1 MSILLQ
7 ETGGG
12 GNANTVSTS
21 RVTPIEDGNDGST
34 LAVDNGPATKDACT
48 GDCHYGRS
56 LKQYVEL
63 LIQKTVI
70 DVDEY
75 EKQQDETSPETDCVC
90 KAQSDSS
97 DCHNPEQAE
106 QQKQLRH
113 EEHSEH
119 LFPLNC
125 CCRMCIVSRE
135 VVMKLYAEDC
145 QYNSLWD
152 RLQLLMKQYYDLI
165 PESEDNALYNQYME
179 LMSKSSLKWL
189 TDAHYP
195 EQNIIQMSLASN
207 LPLSN
212 EMAFVMLTNVLSTR
226 DPHQLFELLCFQLRS
241 IVQVY
246 CVGFEDLF
254 TENTEDG
261 SRQFNAPEVLNYIVN
276 GYKKLRQSARTVAPL
291 LNVLEQCHLG
301 KFGLTWWLINQRI
314 FQRYFYYE
322 VQSILPECML
332 RLRGSLPEREYQ
344 ELVGRFLKFDKE
356 MTDISLSWADV
367 WPLLYDYHRS
377 QEDCERRCRI
387 STVHTLLQA
396 IRGSRY
402 TPKSPELFEKPERPI
417 SEWLAMENRKL
428 VWEYVVHCLKT
439 KWIPGVSSRLS
450 NVCDYV
456 KCPGCDRPLNTHN
469 IVCVCLTC
477 IIGGG
482 IFTFRPKKE
491 INERYR
497 MCTCANMVEMILESQ
512 GKKAPDNDEDD
523 STTKSHQLLSSLLLS
538 SGETGMQNGST
549 DVFSQEHAT
558 LLENES
564 KRDDK
569 QTVQDS
575 VACIPLVESLCE
587 DEELYHISWAIF
599 KHLPERVQYRWS
611 TLEPSRFCSFQAAQC
626 SSIACRVAVN
636 LIAMNYPVHLS
647 RLLIQ
652 TYKPVSEEPR
662 RIMKGNWNT
671 KARNSLRKFCDNVN
685 KRWHE
690 EINDQMH
697 PLLFVDMFWSLQN
710 SALNLPKTRASDLA
724 EWFILDTQAP
734 PRNIFYQYFTKFFLV
749 KENDIAFDLECFERE
764 RERSVSPSR
773 MRESLMKKLESNAA
787 LLAPCPTTLSS
798 SVSSTSSSSSSSSC
812 LSSSNSSSSSSCS
825 LSTTSAASVAAA
837 AAAAAAAASSF
848 IEPMGDSCIVNGITD
863 EGRGCTCTCNSC
875 VTEFLSKSEM
885 LSKQLDTSARDSWT
899 QRTNMLEMELKA
911 LLKERNMLLEKGRGK
926 RNPCKLLHCDDSC
939 AAKSGTVESSKHDLK
954 TESDGMKAS
963 AAKQE
968 VQCTVPESTQNF
980 DLNGQQEIETLKDE
994 NVISREKTINAMD
1007 VDLAAQTAQRLQ
1019 TTTQSTPLSKASL
1032 NDNCANPSSTSSVST
1047 QETNNTPRTTPATAT
1062 IVSNEEL
1069 LTPAKLSAFAKL
1081 AASKI
1086 PAPVGNTA
1094 TKSPSKQASA
1104 ACPNGPATKTKPSI
1118 QQQLGNGGRTAPNTG
1133 TLAVA
1138 PTQTHSSS
1146 KPCPCGLPSHA
1157 GGAKA
1162 GTVSKSKPT
1171 IGTAAQGSANGG
1183 ATVHSKEEHKKSCH
1197 RGTAPTSASGGE
1209 KAEGSCVCY
1218 YCTLFGQSECNH
1230 NQRTNETREKLR
1242 KKLQK
1247 QQMMNDKMF
1256 NEERQKQQLQQKST
1270 STDGATVS
1278 KECKPVIAKT
1288 VVNNIPGA
1296 PSSAL
1301 NKACPTFNTV
1311 NTSANGNGKAVSEKG
1326 SKKTA
1331 KSAAATTPSK
1341 DRFQSIDDLLRFI
1354 EGDDVSKGSE
1364 KSSGG
1369 ASKLCSTHNTVP
1381 SASGNTKAATEKGNK
1396 KTVKT
1401 ATSASTP
1408 SKDRFQSIDDLLRY
1422 IEGDDTAKAPNS
1434 ISKSNGKAN
1443 RIHSADK
1450 SIQKPLPATKP
1461 TATVTTAVG
1470 KDTEPMKKAKLNE
1483 SLKMIA
1489 ELEVLRQRF
1498 YDCQQQEQKTQQL
1511 LQDQTGLSKKE
1522 RKELPIKIQTYRQ
1535 QKNELHAAINVL
1547 VSSIRNEI
1555 PEYPFKLEAFATP
1568 TPCCP
1573 PAQHASQQ
1581 TKSSQSFCIDNVQGQ
1596 AGRRIAPGA
1605 MLPPPP
1611 STLTA
1616 AAKTNSNVRSTTI
1629 AKLQETLSLFHQKR
1643 QHHPDE
1649 IHQQQDQMLH
1659 QHLQHLKQQQQGA
1672 STDPAS
1678 RQMVT
1683 IKRTFLPHTEPQ
1695 VTVTAKGDSPD
1706 QDQILYT
1713 FINGQIVP
1721 INDPV
1726 GESDGIHQYQ
1736 KTRKLGPKMSDYT
1749 LPEMGTSDGI
1759 HQYEKTRKL
1768 GPKISDSTIPVMGAS
1783 DGIHQYPKTRKLG
1796 PKISDSTLPVMGA
1809 MRTEKGIPGTM
1820 GGHNMQKPEDPF
1832 ADFTP
1837 QEKRLVQEYVDQ
1849 LYQQPLDTVQI
1860 EDSDQIK
1867 RSSRS
1872 KKRSGKLESQQQE
1885 QQQTISINDLIQE
1898 RMLRQSVELMKK
1910 MKKDRKGN
1918 PEMLSLANKVKKD
1931 LLEMQKNPKPVTEIV
1946 NTVAGKNN
1954 ANLPLNNHP
1963 TERESIAKQNPVGD
1977 DLKGGKGNAAAV
1989 ATTAVDTGKGKIKK
2003 ERKKDKL
2010 IEEIDEIVARLN
2022 LIDSDE
2028 EESKPSSK
2036 KKQKSSASSAKVLNR
2051 KQSKDSVVSSGS
2063 GSGSGMKQQTKSQS
2077 KQQPTQQQLASIGQ
2091 EKYSNSEESQTK
2103 KRGTTVVTK
2112 KSTKDNSS
2120 ANEKAPNKDTPK
2132 GQSQQTVPTVDTS
2145 SSLESSLKPVIRK
2158 KAPKTFIDPEFDNN
2172 AFRLLNMDD
2181 SESDVEEEQEN
2192 EEENTKSI
2200 APLKV
2205 DSTYHPGAP
2214 PQSKS
2219 CEQGKETTMKLNEPT
2234 PAASAVVEQQGND
2247 KKKMP
2252 IASNAPKTATEKEK
2266 KSAQKKAV
2274 KQEREV
2280 NHSAGSGQGKQHQR
2294 RDDVESV
2301 AGMSSGNDTESRPK
2315 KQTPAQAMVEK
2326 ISALLDSPGLSN
2338 RQRKQMIR
2346 QLEQAQ
2352 ATIQSQLLQNAAK
2365 ATKAKVQAQAQQ
2377 EKIANQKA
2385 SNVSIATG
2393 NNGTLSKSGTGK
2405 ESNGKSRQANIAASS
2420 TSDENVSGNGS
2431 GVSNSLMDQLRRGIR
2446 AEGLDLPPG
2455 ITLTRLDAIQ
2465 SEALRLKRESIRKIS
2480 EPMKPVAPPLDPMP
2494 AMLAGSFGVGAGTSN
2509 PGMFVVNPMSPL
2521 SVPSVGQESVI
2532 MVNTGKLR
2540 GKDQQQSPL
2549 PEEGQNG
2556 ASDRKKR
2563 NKRRNK
2569 NKNKDYEQADQLPSS
2584 IGASVATG
2592 TEAHTG
2598 SKLND
2603 GSNIVTLRNPMFHSG
2618 SNGIGNGGMRPP
2630 GAAMVPDVQ
2639 GARMT
2644 LGYDQPATIFKNN
2657 NGMFTIRNPA
2667 LHHALSGGAPPE
2679 ATGFRPFNAAYL
2691 VENGIMA
2698 PVHGAVPHPVGP
2710 VPNVT
2715 AAVPSGTSTII
2726 PGSSGV
2732 PPYLQQYSS
2741 PALDESMGPRKCKS
2755 VIGSEMKNAQKQKQ
2769 NSLQQGSSLSTATG
2783 RGWQHMNGTTG
2794 QDIFAPSSSSSGT
2807 IGSGR
2812 GESHYS
2818 SFNQYN
2824 LAGQD
2829 LLHSAPAGSGSPY
2842 GSGMLGSSGYYQGS
2856 GNSASV
2862 LSKGA
2867 AGVIGSERSHAL
2879 SYLGGA
2885 DASSSLATHCCDD
2898 EAPSAFFNGN
2908 SLGSLPTGSMCTRTR
2923 YDDLAFLQN
2932 LQPGQRLNSEVT
2944 IHSINESKIRRQ
2956 QAQNFTHDIQITA
2969 IPAPSPPTSV
2979 GRGILGSQATP
2990 SSVSLQHMMHQQPQ
3004 HLQQHRQ
3011 QQLPLQDTQPHYSD
3025 LSPGSGSV
3033 CSGSGSG
3040 TRAGVALT
3048 DFMDSRVSGGSS
3060 SSASADLLASS
3071 MDAKSFLRD
3080 YQLGQLQQQMQDLQL
3095 QSQQQ
3100 QLKGDFGDNFFA
3112 TKQPIVSVGE
3122 HETNERDLES
3132 LERFNYYFHASSGN
3146 SNKSKMQMTRE
3157 PAGGNNSTSGL
3168 VSSTVGTSNVVEEG
3182 NPGGVSIGGDEL
3194 QRPQQ
3199 PPIGTP
3205 SSKSIQQHRLQQNGT
3220 PISSAGSIL
3229 YPATADSPASSVSV
3243 FDGISSSL
3251 SSQTH
3256 SFDDLYTGLLATA
3269 SPPSSI
3275 SGGIEGNIP
3284 LNIQQLQHQVSSETV
3299 PFSASGCVTSNELC
3313 EASHA
3318 RNTTENIESA
3328 TTISNM
3334 Q

>member
-7 ETGGG
+7 ESGGG
-12 GNANTVSTS
+12 GTASTVSTS
-21 RVTPIEDGNDGST
+21 GVTPIEDGSDGSPLT
-34 LAVDNGPATKDACT
+34 VDNGPAPKDACT

-70 DVDEY
+70 DVDEH
-75 EKQQDETSPETDCVC
+75 EKQQDATTSENDCVC

-97 DCHNPEQAE
+97 ECHNPKRADQQQQ
-106 QQKQLRH
+106 QQKQQH
-113 EEHSEH
+113 EDHSEH

-195 EQNIIQMSLASN
+195 EQNMIQMSLASN

-254 TENTEDG
+254 TESPEDG

-377 QEDCERRCRI
+377 PEDCERRNRI

-402 TPKSPELFEKPERPI
+402 APKSPELLEKPERSI
-417 SEWLAMENRKL
+417 SEWLALENRQL

-456 KCPGCDRPLNTHN
+456 KCPGCNRPLNTHN

-497 MCTCANMVEMILESQ
+497 MCTCANMIEMMLETQ
-512 GKKAPDNDEDD
+512 GKKVPNSDEDD
-523 STTKSHQLLSSLLLS
+523 SATNSQKLLSSLLLT
-538 SGETGMQNGST
+538 SGETGLPNGCSK
-549 DVFSQEHAT
+549 VSSPQHSAM
-558 LLENES
+558 LKNES
-564 KRDDK
+564 KKDDK
-569 QTVQDS
+569 QIVQDTA
-575 VACIPLVESLCE
+575 ACYPLVETLGE
-587 DEELYHISWAIF
+587 DEELYHIAWAIF

-611 TLEPSRFCSFQAAQC
+611 TLEPSRFCSFQAAPC

-636 LIAMNYPVHLS
+636 IIAMNYPVHLS

-690 EINDQMH
+690 EIDDQMH

-734 PRNIFYQYFTKFFLV
+734 PRNVLYQYFTKFFLV

-773 MRESLMKKLESNAA
+773 MRESLMQKLESNAA

-848 IEPMGDSCIVNGITD
+848 IEPIGDACISNGIAD
-863 EGRGCTCTCNSC
+863 ESRGCTCTCNTC

-926 RNPCKLLHCDDSC
+926 RSPCKLLNCDDSC
-939 AAKSGTVESSKHDLK
+939 TTKSGTPESSKPNLSI
-954 TESDGMKAS
+954 ESNVTKAS
-963 AAKQE
+963 SLKQDA
-968 VQCTVPESTQNF
+968 QDAVPATPAV
-980 DLNGQQEIETLKDE
+980 DVNGQLEVEKSKDE
-994 NVISREKTINAMD
+994 NVISGEKKAMA
-1007 VDLAAQTAQRLQ
+1007 VDAELARPSAKSQTPAPAQPT
-1019 TTTQSTPLSKASL
+1019 SSSKAAL
-1032 NDNCANPSSTSSVST
+1032 NDKSSKQPPSTSSAGV
-1047 QETNNTPRTTPATAT
+1047 QANGNTPKPTVAP
-1062 IVSNEEL
+1062 VPMGVNEEL

-1086 PAPVGNTA
+1086 PPAVGNAA
-1094 TKSPSKQASA
+1094 TKSSSKQEA
-1104 ACPNGPATKTKPSI
+1104 ACGANGPAMKAKPLPATT
-1118 QQQLGNGGRTAPNTG
+1118 QQQPGNGAR
-1133 TLAVA
+1133 AVPSA
-1138 PTQTHSSS
+1138 ASSAAAGATSQTHGSS

-1157 GGAKA
+1157 AGTKA
-1162 GTVSKSKPT
+1162 GTVAKAKPS
-1171 IGTAAQGSANGG
+1171 AGSAAPGSASGG
-1183 ATVHSKEEHKKSCH
+1183 ATTHTKEEHKKSCH
-1197 RGTAPTSASGGE
+1197 RGTPPTGATGGD

-1256 NEERQKQQLQQKST
+1256 NEERQRQQLQQKPAP
-1270 STDGATVS
+1270 TDGAAVTKES
-1278 KECKPVIAKT
+1278 KPLSTKT
-1288 VVNNIPGA
+1288 TASN
-1296 PSSAL
+1296 SSAATTVAPGKASAPL
-1301 NKACPTFNTV
+1301 NPV
-1311 NTSANGNGKAVSEKG
+1311 PSANGNGKAVIEKG
-1326 SKKTA
+1326 SKKTV
-1331 KSAAATTPSK
+1331 KSAAAAATTPSK

-1354 EGDDVSKGSE
+1354 EGDDSSKGPE

-1369 ASKLCSTHNTVP
+1369 GSKVCPTHNTVP
-1381 SASGNTKAATEKGNK
+1381 SASGNAKTSTEKANK
-1396 KTVKT
+1396 KTVAKT
-1401 ATSASTP
+1401 ATSAAAP
-1408 SKDRFQSIDDLLRY
+1408 SKDRFQSIDNLLRY
-1422 IEGDDTAKAPNS
+1422 IEGDDCAKAPNNA
-1434 ISKSNGKAN
+1434 SKGGGKTN
-1443 RIHSADK
+1443 RIQSADK
-1450 SIQKPLPATKP
+1450 NAQKPVPATKP
-1461 TATVTTAVG
+1461 ATTVSATVG
-1470 KDTEPMKKAKLNE
+1470 KDAETIKKVKLNKG
-1483 SLKMIA
+1483 LKMIA
-1489 ELEVLRQRF
+1489 ELEMLRQKF
-1498 YDCQQQEQKTQQL
+1498 YDCQKQEQKTQQL
-1511 LQDQTGLSKKE
+1511 LQDQIGLSKKE
-1522 RKELPIKIQTYRQ
+1522 RKELPLKIQTYRQ

-1547 VSSIRNEI
+1547 VSSIRTEI
-1555 PEYPFKLEAFATP
+1555 PEYIFKLEAFPTP
-1568 TPCCP
+1568 PPCCP
-1573 PAQHASQQ
+1573 PPQHAVQP
-1581 TKSSQSFCIDNVQGQ
+1581 KKLAQSLAVEDVQ
-1596 AGRRIAPGA
+1596 AGRRVPPGT

-1616 AAKTNSNVRSTTI
+1616 AGKTNNNVRSTTI
-1629 AKLQETLSLFHQKR
+1629 AKLQETLSLFQQKR
-1643 QHHPDE
+1643 QHHADE
-1649 IHQQQDQMLH
+1649 MHPQQDQMLH
-1659 QHLQHLKQQQQGA
+1659 HHLQHLKQQQQQQQQPQYQQPHQQQKQQQQLQQQLQQSAGNDA
-1672 STDPAS
+1672 AS

-1713 FINGQIVP
+1713 FVNGQIVP
-1721 INDPV
+1721 INDPA
-1726 GESDGIHQYQ
+1726 GAGDGINQHQ
-1736 KTRKLGPKMSDYT
+1736 KPRKLCQQPSGSAA
-1749 LPEMGTSDGI
+1749 S
-1759 HQYEKTRKL
+1759 
-1768 GPKISDSTIPVMGAS
+1768 VMGA
-1783 DGIHQYPKTRKLG
+1783 T
-1796 PKISDSTLPVMGA
+1796 
-1809 MRTEKGIPGTM
+1809 RTEKAKLANSAGQSMP
-1820 GGHNMQKPEDPF
+1820 KAEDPF
-1832 ADFTP
+1832 ADFSP
-1837 QEKRLVQEYVDQ
+1837 QEKRLIQEYVDQ

-1872 KKRSGKLESQQQE
+1872 KKRAGKLESQPQE

-1898 RMLRQSVELMKK
+1898 RMLRQSVELIKNLQT
-1910 MKKDRKGN
+1910 DRKSN

-1931 LLEMQKNPKPVTEIV
+1931 LLEMQKNPKTATETSNAPGSKGKANASLNSQPAKKEVT
-1946 NTVAGKNN
+1946 
-1954 ANLPLNNHP
+1954 
-1963 TERESIAKQNPVGD
+1963 AKPAPVGED
-1977 DLKGGKGNAAAV
+1977 RQGGKGKALAV
-1989 ATTAVDTGKGKIKK
+1989 ATTTPADTGKGKNGKK

-2022 LIDSDE
+2022 LLDSDDE
-2028 EESKPSSK
+2028 ECKPTSKR
-2036 KKQKSSASSAKVLNR
+2036 KQKSAASSAKVLNR

-2063 GSGSGMKQQTKSQS
+2063 GSASGVKQQTKSQS
-2077 KQQPTQQQLASIGQ
+2077 KQQATSQQEQQAGTVQAKQSQPQETQA
-2091 EKYSNSEESQTK
+2091 K
-2103 KRGTTVVTK
+2103 KKGTAVVTQ
-2112 KSTKDNSS
+2112 KSLKEDNGTV
-2120 ANEKAPNKDTPK
+2120 EKASNKEKSK
-2132 GQSQQTVPTVDTS
+2132 GQSQQTASAVENPS
-2145 SSLESSLKPVIRK
+2145 SVESSVKPVVRK
-2158 KAPKTFIDPEFDNN
+2158 KAAKSFIDPEFDNN

-2181 SESDVEEEQEN
+2181 SETDVEEE
-2192 EEENTKSI
+2192 EEEFEEEEEAKTI
-2200 APLKV
+2200 APAKV
-2205 DSTYHPGAP
+2205 DNSISSQNALS
-2214 PQSKS
+2214 QSKP
-2219 CEQGKETTMKLNEPT
+2219 CEQAKETKTIQKEST
-2234 PAASAVVEQQGND
+2234 PAVAIAVQSLGND
-2247 KKKMP
+2247 KTK
-2252 IASNAPKTATEKEK
+2252 KTAMEKEK
-2266 KSAQKKAV
+2266 KSTQKKAA

-2280 NHSAGSGQGKQHQR
+2280 AVGTVFKEQQK

-2301 AGMSSGNDTESRPK
+2301 GCTANGNETESRPK

-2385 SNVSIATG
+2385 TNVSNASG
-2393 NNGTLSKSGTGK
+2393 NNAAASKSGPGK
-2405 ESNGKSRQANIAASS
+2405 ECNSKARQPNVASNATIDESASS
-2420 TSDENVSGNGS
+2420 NGS
-2431 GVSNSLMDQLRRGIR
+2431 GASNSLMDQLRRGIR

-2465 SEALRLKRESIRKIS
+2465 SEALRLKRESIRKIT
-2480 EPMKPVAPPLDPMP
+2480 EPMKPVAPPMDPTP
-2494 AMLAGSFGVGAGTSN
+2494 AMLAGSFGVGAGAPN

-2521 SVPSVGQESVI
+2521 SVSAVGQESVI

-2540 GKDQQQSPL
+2540 GKEQQQQQQQSSPL
-2549 PEEGQNG
+2549 PEGG
-2556 ASDRKKR
+2556 ANDRKKR
-2563 NKRRNK
+2563 NKRRSK
-2569 NKNKDYEQADQLPSS
+2569 NKNKDHDQVDQMPSAS
-2584 IGASVATG
+2584 GASVSSV
-2592 TEAHTG
+2592 TEAQAG
-2598 SKLND
+2598 RKLTD
-2603 GSNIVTLRNPMFHSG
+2603 GNNIVTLRNPMFHG
-2618 SNGIGNGGMRPP
+2618 GPMGAGGAGMRPP
-2630 GAAMVPDVQ
+2630 GAGTMPDVQ

-2644 LGYDQPATIFKNN
+2644 LGYDQPATIFKND

-2691 VENGIMA
+2691 VENGIM
-2698 PVHGAVPHPVGP
+2698 PPTHGAMQQPGGTAPH
-2710 VPNVT
+2710 VT
-2715 AAVPSGTSTII
+2715 AAVSSGANTII
-2726 PGSSGV
+2726 PGSTGV

-2741 PALDESMGPRKCKS
+2741 AALDESMGPRKCKS
-2755 VIGSEMKNAQKQKQ
+2755 AIGSEMKNAQKQKQ
-2769 NSLQQGSSLSTATG
+2769 TSLQQGGGLPTSSG

-2794 QDIFAPSSSSSGT
+2794 QDMFAPSPSASGT
-2807 IGSGR
+2807 IGAGL

-2818 SFNQYN
+2818 SFSQYN
-2824 LAGQD
+2824 LAGPD
-2829 LLHSAPAGSGSPY
+2829 LLHSAPVGPGNAY
-2842 GSGMLGSSGYYQGS
+2842 GSGMLGSSGYYQGGS
-2856 GNSASV
+2856 SSASI

-2867 AGVIGSERSHAL
+2867 TGAIGSERSHAL

-2885 DASSSLATHCCDD
+2885 DASTSLATHCCDD

-2908 SLGSLPTGSMCTRTR
+2908 SLGSLPTGTIGTRTR

-2944 IHSINESKIRRQ
+2944 IHSINESKMRRQ

-2969 IPAPSPPTSV
+2969 IPAPSPPTST
-2979 GRGILGSQATP
+2979 GLGILGAQATP
-2990 SSVSLQHMMHQQPQ
+2990 STVSLQHMMHQAQ
-3004 HLQQHRQ
+3004 HMTHHRQ
-3011 QQLPLQDTQPHYSD
+3011 QQLAQDTQPHFSD

-3033 CSGSGSG
+3033 GSGSGSG

-3071 MDAKSFLRD
+3071 MDAKSFLRE

-3100 QLKGDFGDNFFA
+3100 QLKGEFGDNLFG
-3112 TKQPIVSVGE
+3112 TKQPIVSVGDQ
-3122 HETNERDLES
+3122 ETDEQDLGS
-3132 LERFNYYFHASSGN
+3132 LEHFNYYFNAPGGN
-3146 SNKSKMQMTRE
+3146 SNSSNMKMTCE
-3157 PAGGNNSTSGL
+3157 SAGGDNIAAGM
-3168 VSSTVGTSNVVEEG
+3168 VSPSVGTPEEG

-3205 SSKSIQQHRLQQNGT
+3205 SSKSIQQQRLQQNGT
-3220 PISSAGSIL
+3220 PISSVGSIL
-3229 YPATADSPASSVSV
+3229 YPGTADSPASSVSV

-3275 SGGIEGNIP
+3275 SGGMEGNTQ
-3284 LNIQQLQHQVSSETV
+3284 LNIQQLHHQVSSDPV
-3299 PFSASGCVTSNELC
+3299 PFSGSGCVTSNDLP

-3318 RNTTENIESA
+3318 RNPTDHTESSTA
-3328 TTISNM
+3328 LSNK
-3334 Q
+3334 